1 MTITARK
8 MELSKSHSY
17 INKCLVV
24 VFFLGVLTNFSKAVS
39 SDQLQPTRWS
49 DEVDSDTAWQLS
61 FREELRRE
69 IAELA
74 NAEERIAAKIK
85 ELAEERNN
93 IRTMK
98 RGHTQCFLNLV
109 SCYRKRK

>member
-1 MTITARK
+1 
-8 MELSKSHSY
+8 MELPKSKSCL
-17 INKCLVV
+17 NVCLVV
-24 VFFLGVLTNFSKAVS
+24 VFLLGVLTNFSKAVS
-39 SDQLQPTRWS
+39 PDQLQTAGWS
-49 DEVDSDTAWQLS
+49 DQVDQGSQWQMA

-69 IAELA
+69 LAEFA
-74 NAEERIAAKIK
+74 ETEERILAKIRELNK
-85 ELAEERNN
+85 EREN